1 MKRIQELI
9 SDIENDEGHDPVDFN
24 TVLVALG
31 GDPICNIDTGP
42 FKATTY
48 ALLLI
53 ARSVEAIKDD

>member
-9 SDIENDEGHDPVDFN
+9 SDIENNVNEPVDFN
-24 TVLVALG
+24 EVLIALG